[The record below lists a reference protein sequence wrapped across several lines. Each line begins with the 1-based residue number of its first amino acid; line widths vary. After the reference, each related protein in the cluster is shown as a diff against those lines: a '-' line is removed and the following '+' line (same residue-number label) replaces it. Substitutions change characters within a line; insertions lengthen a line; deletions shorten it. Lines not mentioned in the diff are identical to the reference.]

1 MSSAQHISHARRVE
15 RVHLPQPLMGRLGAA
30 QVVLVDIS
38 TLGARIEHHQPI
50 HANGHARLVFRWG
63 DSEITAECRVVR
75 SRLERFSVGADGLT
89 IYHSGIEFEGL
100 TPEAGTAIM
109 RLVEAFITR
118 ALEEQRLNAHGAIP
132 EHDQERMPIFR
143 HGGQITANAKD
154 VCDAVGSAALPAL
167 RVAKE
172 SGYIRY
178 SLERRMWRKKKTN
191 DPAQPREGFTISALE
206 DREQSALLRE
216 AYEKSD
222 REGRR
227 LIQLFAQLS
236 IMEGEGILPRRFEP

>member
-1 MSSAQHISHARRVE
+1 MSANFSHGRRVE
-15 RVHLPQPLMGRLGAA
+15 RVHLPQPLLGRLGAA

-38 TLGARIEHHQPI
+38 TMGACIEHHQPI
-50 HANGHARLVFRWG
+50 HANGHTKLVFRWD

-75 SRLERFSVGADGLT
+75 SRLERFSVGAAGLT
-89 IYHSGIEFEGL
+89 VYHSGIEFEGL
-100 TPEAGTAIM
+100 TQEAAAAIM
-109 RLVEAFITR
+109 RLIEAFITR
-118 ALEEQRLNAHGAIP
+118 ALEEQKLNAHGAIP
-132 EHDQERMPIFR
+132 EHDEEKMPIFR
-143 HGGQITANAKD
+143 HGGQITANSKD
-154 VCDAVGSAALPAL
+154 VREAVGSAALPTL

-178 SLERRMWRKKKTN
+178 SLERRLWRRKRTD

-206 DREQSALLRE
+206 DREQSELLCE

-227 LIQLFAQLS
+227 LIQLFAQLA
-236 IMEGEGILPRRFEP
+236 IMEGEGIPPRRFEP

>member
-1 MSSAQHISHARRVE
+1 MRAQQFSHGRRVE
-15 RVHLPQPLMGRLGAA
+15 RVHLAQPLIGRLGSA

-38 TLGARIEHHQPI
+38 MIGARVEHYQPI
-50 HANGHARLVFRWG
+50 HANGHAKLVFRWG

-89 IYHSGIEFEGL
+89 IYHSGVEFEGL
-100 TPEAGTAIM
+100 SPEAGEAIL
-109 RLVEAFITR
+109 RLIEAFITR
-118 ALEEQRLNAHGAIP
+118 ALEEQKLNAYGAIP
-132 EHDQERMPIFR
+132 EHDQESMPIFR

-154 VCDAVGSAALPAL
+154 VSDAVGSAALPAL

-172 SGYIRY
+172 SGYVRY
-178 SLERRMWRKKKTN
+178 SLDHRRWRKKRTS

-206 DREQSALLRE
+206 DPAQSELLCQ
-216 AYEKSD
+216 AYESSD

-227 LIQLFAQLS
+227 LIRLFAKLS
-236 IMEGEGILPRRFEP
+236 ITDGEGGSSGRFEP